1 MQIQI
6 PCVVMRGGTSKG
18 PFFLASDLP
27 ADERARDQVLLSIMG
42 SPDRRQID
50 GLGGGDSLTS
60 KVAIVSPSRRPGI
73 DVEYLF
79 AQVGVDSNVVD
90 TSPNCGNMLAGV
102 APFAIEKG
110 LVKTASPVTTV
121 RIFNVNT
128 GKVVEAVVSTPGG
141 RITYDGDVQIDGVP
155 GKGAGIV
162 LNFLDAAGAKTGKLL
177 PTGNAIDMIDGV
189 PVSCVDYS
197 TPIVFLAAHAV
208 GKTGHE
214 TKQEL
219 DKDYALLNRLE
230 TIRRQAAR
238 KMGMGDVSGKV
249 LPKIVLLAP
258 PAANGTITS
267 RYFVPWNCHAAHAVT
282 GALCVAAA
290 CHIPGSVASGISRM
304 NASDPGAVVI
314 EHPSGKIE
322 AKVNMRNSDS
332 QDMPV
337 IESAGIVR
345 TARLLISGVVYVP
358 GAIWDGLETD
368 NERGCEQE
376 VELAC

>member
-27 ADERARDQVLLSIMG
+27 ADVQARDRVLLAIMG

-50 GLGGGDSLTS
+50 GLGGGDSLSS
-60 KVAIVSPSRRPGI
+60 KVAIVSKSVRDGI
-73 DVEYLF
+73 DVDYLF
-79 AQVGVDSNVVD
+79 AQVGVDSNMVD

-110 LVKTASPVTTV
+110 LVRTTSPATTV

-128 GKVVEAVVSTPGG
+128 GKVVEAILPTPAG
-141 RITYDGDVQIDGVP
+141 RLTYEGDVQIDGVP

-177 PTGNAIDMIDGV
+177 PTGSPVDIVDGI

-197 TPIVFLAAHAV
+197 TPIVFLAAESM
-208 GKTGHE
+208 GKTGYE
-214 TKQEL
+214 SKQQL
-219 DKDYALLNRLE
+219 DADSALLNKLE
-230 TIRRQAAR
+230 TIRRKAAL
-238 KMGMGDVSGKV
+238 KMGLGDVSGKV
-249 LPKIVLLAP
+249 LPKIVMLAA
-258 PAANGTITS
+258 PAAGGHITS
-267 RYFVPWNCHAAHAVT
+267 RYFVPWTCHAAHAVT

-290 CHIPGSVASGISRM
+290 CHIPGSVAAGIARL
-304 NASDPGAVVI
+304 NAAAPGNVII
-314 EHPSGKIE
+314 EHPSGKLE
-322 AKVNMRNSDS
+322 ARVKLDTEDERGI
-332 QDMPV
+332 PY

-345 TARLLISGVVYVP
+345 TARLLISGVVYVS
-358 GAIWDGLETD
+358 GAVWEGEAA
-368 NERGCEQE
+368 EQE
-376 VELAC
+376 LAMAD

>member
-27 ADERARDQVLLSIMG
+27 KEERARNQVLLSVMG

-50 GLGGGDSLTS
+50 GLGGGDSLSS
-60 KVAIVSPSRRPGI
+60 KVAIVSSSKRPGI

-79 AQVGVDSNVVD
+79 AQVGVGSNIVD

-110 LVKTASPVTTV
+110 LVKTTSPTTTV

-128 GKVVEAVVSTPGG
+128 GKVVEAVVPTPAG
-141 RITYDGDVQIDGVP
+141 RLTYDGHVQIDGVP

-177 PTGNAIDMIDGV
+177 PTGNVLDIIDGI

-197 TPIVFLAAHAV
+197 TPIVFLAAQSV
-208 GKTGHE
+208 GKTGYE
-214 TKQEL
+214 SKQEL
-219 DKDYALLNRLE
+219 DADTNLLNRLE
-230 TIRRQAAR
+230 TIRRVAALR
-238 KMGMGDVSGKV
+238 MGLGDVSGKV

-290 CHIPGSVASGISRM
+290 CHIPGSVASNIARL
-304 NASDPGAVVI
+304 NTAEPGTVVV
-314 EHPSGKIE
+314 EHPSGKLE
-322 AKVNMRNSDS
+322 ARVNIRGSD
-332 QDMPV
+332 QHGMPA

-345 TARLLISGVVYVP
+345 TARLLISGVVYVS
-358 GAIWDGLETD
+358 GAVWEGQEMET
-368 NERGCEQE
+368 ESEQE
-376 VELAC
+376 LALAD